1 MPSVRKIPVK
11 TRSVAG
17 YFYSVKNKRNID
29 FESQLEKKFYLMFE
43 FDDDIESYHEQ
54 PVKVET
60 VLKGRKVTYVPDCL
74 IYFKPKLNRM
84 PLLVEI
90 KFLKEIIEK
99 KEKIANKAK
108 AVSKYSKEKG
118 YQFKIFTDKKLND
131 IYIDNI
137 KFLYRYSERP
147 KLNGR
152 YGEYESRIY
161 SVLYNSLN
169 GLTVNNL
176 LNVAAFNEQDKM
188 NILPVIWHMVFTKKL
203 IIDLYKP
210 LNNSVTVKLNKEAEN
225 DIVFA

>member
-29 FESQLEKKFYLMFE
+29 FESQLEKKFYFMFE
-43 FDDDIESYHEQ
+43 FDGEIESYQEQ

-60 VLKGRKVTYVPDCL
+60 ILKGRKITYVPDCL
-74 IYFKPKLNRM
+74 ICFKPILNKK

-90 KFLKEIIEK
+90 KYLKEIIEK

-108 AVSKYSKEKG
+108 AVSKYSKENG
-118 YQFKIFTDKKLND
+118 YLFKIFTDKKLND
-131 IYIDNI
+131 TYIDNI

-152 YGEYESRIY
+152 YGEYESRID
-161 SVLYNSLN
+161 SALCSSANS
-169 GLTVNNL
+169 LTVNNI
-176 LNVAAFNEQDKM
+176 LNAAALNEQDKM
-188 NILPVIWHMVFTKKL
+188 NILPVIWHMAFTKKL
-203 IIDLYKP
+203 LINLYEP
-210 LNNSVTVKLNKEAEN
+210 LNNGIAVKLNKEAEN

>member
-43 FDDDIESYHEQ
+43 FDDDIESYQEQ

-74 IYFKPKLNRM
+74 IYFKPELYRI

-99 KEKIANKAK
+99 KEKIANKVK
-108 AVSKYSKEKG
+108 AISRYSKENG
-118 YQFKIFTDKKLND
+118 YMFKIFTDKKLND

-152 YGEYESRIY
+152 YSEYENRIY
-161 SVLYNSLN
+161 SVLHSSLD

-176 LNVAAFNEQDKM
+176 LNKAAINEQDKM
-188 NILPVIWHMVFTKKL
+188 NILPVIWHMAFVKKL
-203 IIDLYKP
+203 LINLYKP
-210 LNNSVTVKLNKEAEN
+210 LNNSVTVTLNKKVEN
-225 DIVFA
+225 DIVFT